1 MLNSV
6 DFSKVWTI
14 IQNAVQENLE
24 TVVLMLIVVA
34 SLYVTNILFG
44 TLLGTFTEEFIP
56 KKFFFGIL
64 KGIVGCVGVL
74 TYCYS
79 LNLFALTLQTT
90 KDIVI
95 SNDLVNTL
103 MVIGV
108 LVAWAWDLALD
119 IYEKLKAFK
128 TLKYISYDDVQIQQN
143 PQREEGLG

>member
-1 MLNSV
+1 MNIQNII
-6 DFSKVWTI
+6 KI
-14 IQNAVQENLE
+14 IQEAVEQNLE

-64 KGIVGCVGVL
+64 KGIVGCVGVI

-90 KDIVI
+90 KDISI

-108 LVAWAWDLALD
+108 LIAWAWDLAVD
-119 IYEKLKAFK
+119 IYEKLKTFK

-143 PQREEGLG
+143 PQREEGIG